1 MVKNPKRHKK
11 DPHYKQA
18 KYQGYR
24 ARSAFKLLDIQKK
37 FNIFKRAY
45 YILDIGSTPGS
56 WLQVAQKLA
65 EENLVKYKDNNYHRD
80 HFKILGVD
88 VKKVSPLEGIY
99 TVRMDITNPEFQKEL
114 DDFFIGKKLDLILSD
129 ASINKTGNKFVDQL
143 RQIKLCFK
151 ILDIVK
157 PNLKYKGVLVLKI
170 FQGQDFEKFFKAM
183 KNEFLYIKSYKPK
196 ASRKQSNEIYLIGLK
211 KNN

>member
-1 MVKNPKRHKK
+1 MTKNPERHKK

-24 ARSAFKLLDIQKK
+24 ARSAFKLLDMQKR

-56 WLQVAQKLA
+56 WLQVALKFA

-88 VKKVSPLEGIY
+88 IKKVSPIEDIY
-99 TVRMDITNPEFQKEL
+99 TIRMDITDPEFQTEIEE
-114 DDFFIGKKLDLILSD
+114 FFIGKKLDLILSD

-157 PNLKYKGVLVLKI
+157 INLKYKGILVLKI
-170 FQGQDFEKFFKAM
+170 FQGQDFDKFFKAM
-183 KNEFLYIKSYKPK
+183 KNEFLKTMSYKPK

>member
-1 MVKNPKRHKK
+1 MTKNPERHKK

-18 KYQGYR
+18 KRQGYR
-24 ARSAFKLLDIQKK
+24 ARSAFKLLDIQKR

-56 WLQVAQKLA
+56 WLQVAHKFA

-80 HFKILGVD
+80 HFKIMGVD

-99 TVRMDITNPEFQKEL
+99 MVRMDITNPEFQKEL
-114 DDFFIGKKLDLILSD
+114 DDFFIGKRLDLILSD

-151 ILDIVK
+151 VLDIVK
-157 PNLKYKGVLVLKI
+157 PYLKYKGVLVLKI

>member
-1 MVKNPKRHKK
+1 MAKNPKRHKK

-56 WLQVAQKLA
+56 WLQVTHKFA

-157 PNLKYKGVLVLKI
+157 PNLKYKGVFVLKI

>member
-1 MVKNPKRHKK
+1 MTKNPERHRE

-18 KYQGYR
+18 KYRGYR
-24 ARSAFKLLDIQKK
+24 ARSAFKLLDIQKR

-56 WLQVAQKLA
+56 WLQVAQKFA
-65 EENLVKYKDNNYHRD
+65 ENNLVKYKDNNYHRD
-80 HFKILGVD
+80 HFKIMGVD
-88 VKKVSPLEGIY
+88 IKKISPLEGIH

-114 DDFFIGKKLDLILSD
+114 DGFFIGKKLDLILSD

-143 RQIKLCFK
+143 RQIQLCFK

-157 PNLKYKGVLVLKI
+157 TNLKYKGVFVLKI

-183 KNEFLYIKSYKPK
+183 KNEFLKTMSYKPK
-196 ASRKQSNEIYLIGLK
+196 ASRKQSNEIYLIGLR

>member
-56 WLQVAQKLA
+56 WLQVTHKFA

-157 PNLKYKGVLVLKI
+157 PNLKYKGVFVLKI